1 MDAPCTIS
9 EYCMTGR
16 DAAGPGAY
24 RAGKGAD
31 SAVSEE
37 VTMGLDDKIKNAA
50 QDIAGK
56 AKEAIG
62 DRKGDDSL
70 KAEGQKDQAGA
81 SAKKVGEDV
90 KDVFK

>member
-1 MDAPCTIS
+1 MNGRCTIS
-9 EYCMTGR
+9 EYCVTGG
-16 DAAGPGAY
+16 DEGEPEAY
-24 RAGKGAD
+24 RAGNGAD
-31 SAVSEE
+31 SACSEE